1 MSADFQKIKP
11 GRLAFLAICFA
22 GMAALLSLRL
32 FYWQVLHRS
41 EVLQSSVADE
51 LDISAIGWR
60 GTIYDRN
67 NHSLAVPSLVY
78 DVGASPQLITDS
90 MRVAGLLAPL
100 VHVPEPKIVA
110 ELGQNLSYVPLARGL
125 SALEGQAIRELNIP
139 GIKLDPR
146 PGRYYPEGTLAANV
160 LGFVDGEQHGFYGV
174 EQQYD
179 SRLRGTDGTK
189 RASGPQV
196 LFNLPFDRPPRNG
209 TDLVL
214 TIDRAIQYA
223 AEKDLQQALRD
234 YEAESGCIIVM
245 DPRTGAIL
253 AMAVSPSYDPNAYA
267 SAPSDAAYVN
277 KAISEQYEPGSVF
290 KVVTMAAAL
299 DAGAVRP
306 DDTYEDRGRVVV
318 GGRVFQN
325 WDGRAYGVSTMT
337 DILAHSLN
345 LGAIEVA
352 QRLGAS
358 RFYEA
363 VRRFGFGQVTGIDLP
378 AEVTGS
384 VREPGS
390 PDWWPADL
398 ATNSFGQGLAATPL
412 QMLAAVAAVANKGV
426 LMRPYVVD
434 HMVENGRVVWQ
445 ATPQPVRRVISATT
459 ADTLTQM
466 LIDAL
471 PRETSLAVVPGYT
484 TAGKTGT
491 AQIPTQGGYED
502 QAVIASFAGYI
513 PAKDP
518 RLAVLVKLDRPKREA
533 WGSRAAAPVYRSL
546 AREVCAYLGIPP
558 DQAEA
563 TGQSSWRAVR

>member
-1 MSADFQKIKP
+1 MSADLQKTKP

-22 GMAALLSLRL
+22 VMAVLLSLRL
-32 FYWQVLHRS
+32 FYWQVLHRN
-41 EVLQSSVADE
+41 EVLQSNNTIEEV
-51 LDISAIGWR
+51 DISAIGWR
-60 GTIYDRN
+60 GTVYDRS
-67 NHSLAVPSLVY
+67 NHALAVPSLVY
-78 DVGASPQLITDS
+78 DVGASPQLITDT

-100 VHVPEPKIVA
+100 VHMPEPELVA
-110 ELGQNLSYVPLARGL
+110 KLSQKVTYVPLARSL
-125 SALEGQAIRELNIP
+125 SAIEGETIRELDLL
-139 GIKLDPR
+139 GIRLDPR
-146 PGRYYPEGTLAANV
+146 PGRYYPEGSLAATV
-160 LGFVDGEQHGFYGV
+160 LGFVGGEGRGMYGV

-179 SRLRGTDGTK
+179 ARLRGTDGTK
-189 RASGPQV
+189 HASGPQL
-196 LFNLPFDRPPRNG
+196 LFNLPFDQPPRNG

-214 TIDRAIQYA
+214 TIDRAIQYS
-223 AEKDLQQALRD
+223 AEKNLQQALRD
-234 YEAESGCIIVM
+234 YEAESGSIIVM

-253 AMAVSPSYDPNAYA
+253 AMAVLPSFDPNAYA
-267 SAPSDAAYVN
+267 SAPSASAYVN
-277 KAISEQYEPGSVF
+277 KTISEQYEPGSVF

-306 DDTYEDRGRVVV
+306 NDTYLDRGRVVV

-325 WDGRAYGVSTMT
+325 WDGRAYGLSTMT

-352 QRLGAS
+352 QRLGAD
-358 RFYEA
+358 RFYAA
-363 VRRFGFGQVTGIDLP
+363 VRRFGFGQPTGIDLP
-378 AEVTGS
+378 GEVAGS

-412 QMLAAVAAVANKGV
+412 QMLAAVATVANKGV

-434 HMVENGRVVWQ
+434 RMVENGRVVWQ
-445 ATPQPVRRVISATT
+445 ASPQPVRRVISAVT
-459 ADTLTQM
+459 ADTLTGM
-466 LIDAL
+466 LVEAL

-491 AQIPTQGGYED
+491 AQIPTQSGYEED
-502 QAVIASFAGYI
+502 AVIASFAGYI

-533 WGSRAAAPVYRSL
+533 WGSRAAAPVFRKVAL
-546 AREVCAYLGIPP
+546 EVCAYLGIPP
-558 DQAEA
+558 DQAQV
-563 TGQSSWRAVR
+563 TGQ